1 VRTPPTPPGMTRG
14 ERAQEGTQFLF
25 VGRGTRRI
33 QSLRGT
39 TLTNDDAGSALR
51 HPELLFECNDHS
63 TAAVRGQNFPSAT
76 NFNMSMSRAW
86 FATMRFN
93 WVFSFSSSF
102 SRLASLAFMPPY

>member
-1 VRTPPTPPGMTRG
+1 MVHVPAGIAQGVEPAATTPARMALG
-14 ERAQEGTQFLF
+14 EVGREGANLLF
-25 VGRGTRRI
+25 VTRRNRCG
-33 QSLRGT
+33 QALGGA

-86 FATMRFN
+86 LATMRL
-93 WVFSFSSSF
+93 S
-102 SRLASLAFMPPY
+102 